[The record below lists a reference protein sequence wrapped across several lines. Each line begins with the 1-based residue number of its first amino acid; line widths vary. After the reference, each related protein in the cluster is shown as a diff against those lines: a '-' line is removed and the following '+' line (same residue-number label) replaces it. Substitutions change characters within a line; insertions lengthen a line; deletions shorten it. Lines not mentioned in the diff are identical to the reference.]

1 MFLFTDV
8 LLRDI
13 LSLITQKLFKGF
25 NMENQE
31 LGDTTM
37 TFCPETPVK
46 RNMLKEEI
54 AKVIGMLTEVFG
66 NVNLEIS
73 ERKSETKDRFVSIE
87 NHMMN
92 LVKDHKDFKEWNIK
106 CNDNN
111 ERRLIGKENH
121 ELKKKILELE
131 ILWKKKNK
139 L

>member
-54 AKVIGMLTEVFG
+54 AKVIGMLTEAFG

-92 LVKDHKDFKEWNIK
+92 LVKDHKDFKE
-106 CNDNN
+106 
-111 ERRLIGKENH
+111 
-121 ELKKKILELE
+121 
-131 ILWKKKNK
+131 
-139 L
+139 

>member
-1 MFLFTDV
+1 MITASVMKGLNYFSRLLPQHLLNVTLLFKNRLRNMFLFTDV

-92 LVKDHKDFKEWNIK
+92 LVKDHKDFKE
-106 CNDNN
+106 
-111 ERRLIGKENH
+111 
-121 ELKKKILELE
+121 
-131 ILWKKKNK
+131 
-139 L
+139 